1 MQQVGS
7 QFPDGI
13 KPTTPE
19 LEAVFTAEPQGKS
32 LLEFWGFFLPF
43 FFFEKLFC
51 GKIYI
56 KISIFTTLKCI
67 FLWH

>member
-43 FFFEKLFC
+43 FFLRNCFVVK
-51 GKIYI
+51 Y
-56 KISIFTTLKCI
+56 T
-67 FLWH
+67 